1 MLLGI
6 SGITAAL
13 LADRRMRRC
22 RFPTR
27 CHYVHLEGA
36 WLSPK
41 PAIPRAAN
49 TPYGAAP
56 PARAA
61 RMPAVAKHR
70 PQDSNMAQLDQIVDP
85 SDGPLSSGQRSPGND
100 SDRQKSAMRGRR
112 KRAIGAPRT
121 RARSA
126 LLRVAA
132 TNPSSRTRTVHRV
145 FNSPTALELSTT
157 SKTDPARSAGT
168 SRIARGRP
176 RTVISSSAI
185 CRRGRHSWSVG
196 FGRTR
201 NPPTMLHLV
210 RHVRQREDVAP
221 PWATFA
227 SGVHG
232 SFGPRPH
239 RPLSPI
245 PGSLLAHP

>member
-1 MLLGI
+1 VSVAPPNESWIVTWRLSPLGRRFGWGVENRLILAQTLIRSTGRSPMLLGI

-168 SRIARGRP
+168 SRIAR
-176 RTVISSSAI
+176 
-185 CRRGRHSWSVG
+185 
-196 FGRTR
+196 
-201 NPPTMLHLV
+201 
-210 RHVRQREDVAP
+210 
-221 PWATFA
+221 
-227 SGVHG
+227 
-232 SFGPRPH
+232 
-239 RPLSPI
+239 
-245 PGSLLAHP
+245 